1 MEDSKKR
8 TNVSRRPQAAAEEM
22 RPMLPKVA
30 APPRSGQ
37 LTLPPRLHFGGGKG
51 DDDKHKYRVS
61 LPTNMILVLAV
72 VFVIVPLLIFFYKEV
87 HIHEDHH
94 YPHYK
99 SEKFINV
106 DTHDVMSHFR
116 DNHHHQ
122 SSRSHSSSNS
132 TKQGMDPPVSSSAE
146 GGLADDLQ
154 QQEQAIVGNVTNTHN
169 LEVEANEKVES
180 ASVQVASSPDER
192 RRHLRHSTT

>member
-37 LTLPPRLHFGGGKG
+37 LVLPPRLHFGGGKG

-72 VFVIVPLLIFFYKEV
+72 IFVIVPLLIFFYKEV
-87 HIHEDHH
+87 HIHDDHH
-94 YPHYK
+94 EPHYK

-122 SSRSHSSSNS
+122 SSSSHSNS
-132 TKQGMDPPVSSSAE
+132 TKQGMDYPGSSSADAD
-146 GGLADDLQ
+146 LADGLQ
-154 QQEQAIVGNVTNTHN
+154 QQATAGNLTHTHN
-169 LEVEANEKVES
+169 LEVESNEKVES
-180 ASVQVASSPDER
+180 ASVQVAFSPGER
-192 RRHLRHSTT
+192 KRHLRHSTT

>member
-37 LTLPPRLHFGGGKG
+37 LVLPPRLHFGGGKG

-72 VFVIVPLLIFFYKEV
+72 IFVIVPLLIFFYKEV
-87 HIHEDHH
+87 HIHDDHH
-94 YPHYK
+94 EPHYK

-106 DTHDVMSHFR
+106 DTHYVMSHFR

-122 SSRSHSSSNS
+122 SSSSHSNS
-132 TKQGMDPPVSSSAE
+132 TKQGMDHPGSSSADAD
-146 GGLADDLQ
+146 LADDLQ
-154 QQEQAIVGNVTNTHN
+154 QQATAGNLTHTHN
-169 LEVEANEKVES
+169 LEVESNEKVES
-180 ASVQVASSPDER
+180 ASVQVAFSPGER
-192 RRHLRHSTT
+192 KRHLRHSTT